1 MDYKHLIGSLSQNI
15 TEFDLPVQITKG
27 YDFNQKDN
35 IKKLELY
42 RASRFESGQVDSQGN
57 KKFFFNIVNPQC
69 GNSTK
74 NIDIDRKDIRV
85 RALRAKDR
93 IKAMLY
99 TDELKEWMRKE
110 KFGVL
115 LNNLSENLPIYGSE
129 VWKKVGKT
137 IVRRPLRYLKF
148 DPAIANSPNNYN
160 IQSPYMIDEHSFTP
174 SELEDMV
181 THGWDKDAVADTTE
195 KMRLAKNY
203 DITVYEYYTEVPNKE
218 AGKKGDGWTMA
229 VSYIACSDTLV
240 KKKMDKENVFKFM
253 KVLYV
258 SPVKE
263 IPYKK
268 VDYLKIEGRAQGL
281 GVGEMLFPL
290 QERRNEM
297 GNQKAA
303 AMRIASK
310 TILQTRDKKVE
321 GNILD
326 ELDNGD
332 IIKVDSEITQVA
344 TEERNLGAYAQE
356 ENNIIKD
363 TRDNANAQE
372 ILTGESLPSRTPF
385 RLGVLQQENAA
396 KLFDFIRENL
406 GMFVEEVLIEWV
418 LPEFE
423 KDTNKEHIFETYSRD
438 TIKAIMKEHNNY
450 RINEAIKKYVIV
462 NGSFPS
468 EEDLLLLEETLMQNI
483 GDTKFVKV
491 IKDYYKGFDK
501 DLDID
506 ITGEKHNSAQ
516 QVETLNN
523 LMMLI
528 AQNPAVTQDPQL
540 QGLLDQVLE
549 LTGVSSSVFSNQRS
563 AQVAPTPAEAAQAT
577 GVGTANAGST
587 PIAQ

>member
-1 MDYKHLIGSLSQNI
+1 MEYKHLIGSLSQNI
-15 TEFDLPVQITKG
+15 TEFDLPVEITQG

-35 IKKLELY
+35 VKKLELY
-42 RASRFESGQVDSQGN
+42 RASRFESGQMDSQGN
-57 KKFFFNIVNPQC
+57 KKFFFNITNPQC
-69 GNSTK
+69 GNATK

-93 IKAMLY
+93 VKAMLY
-99 TDELKEWMRKE
+99 TDELKHWMRKE

-129 VWKKVGKT
+129 VFKKVGKS

-148 DPAIANSPNNYN
+148 DPAIANSTKDFN
-160 IQSPYMIDEHSFTP
+160 IQSPYLIDEHSFTP
-174 SELEDMV
+174 KELEDMV
-181 THGWDKDAVADTTE
+181 ERGWDKDAVAETAE

-203 DITVYEYYTEVPNKE
+203 DITVYEYYAEIPNEE
-218 AGKKGDGWTMA
+218 AGKKGKGWTMS
-229 VSYIACSDTLV
+229 VSYIAISDTLM
-240 KKKMDKENVFKFM
+240 KKKSFKDNAFNFM

-281 GVGEMLFPL
+281 GIGEMLFPL

-356 ENNIIKD
+356 EQNIIKD

-396 KLFDFIRENL
+396 KLFDFIRENI
-406 GMFVEEVLIEWV
+406 GMFLEEVIVDWV

-423 KDTNKEHIFETYSRD
+423 KDVSKEHIFEIYSRD
-438 TIKAIMKEHNNY
+438 TLKAIMKEHNNF
-450 RINEAIKKYVIV
+450 RINEAIKQYVLA
-462 NGSFPS
+462 NGTFPS
-468 EEDLLLLEETLMQNI
+468 EEDLLILEDSLMSNI

-491 IKDYYKGFDK
+491 VQDYYKGFER

-506 ITGEKHNSAQ
+506 ITGEKHDSAQ

-523 LMMLI
+523 LLMLI
-528 AQNPAVTQDPQL
+528 AQNPAVIQDPTL
-540 QGLLDQVLE
+540 APILDQVLE
-549 LTGVSSSVFSNQRS
+549 LTGVAPSILNTGRGT
-563 AQVAPTPAEAAQAT
+563 AVAPTAAEQGT
-577 GVGTANAGST
+577 GVGTANAGTT

>member
-1 MDYKHLIGSLSQNI
+1 MDYEHLIGSLSQNLEGFELPVSI
-15 TEFDLPVQITKG
+15 TEG
-27 YDFNQKDN
+27 YDFDQKNN
-35 IKKLELY
+35 IKKIELY
-42 RASRFESGQVDSQGN
+42 RASRFESGEWDSQGN
-57 KKFFFNIVNPQC
+57 RKYFFNIINPQC

-74 NIDIDRKDIRV
+74 NIDIDRRDIRV

-99 TDELKEWMRKE
+99 TDELKYWMRKE

-115 LNNLSENLPIYGSE
+115 LNKLSENLPIYGSE
-129 VWKKVGKT
+129 VFKKVGKT

-148 DPAIANSPNNYN
+148 DPAISNSPNNFD
-160 IQSPYMIDEHSFTP
+160 IQSPYLIDEHSFTAK
-174 SELEDMV
+174 ELEDMV
-181 THGWDKDAVADTTE
+181 ENGWDKEAVADVAE
-195 KMRLAKNY
+195 RMRLAKQH
-203 DITVYEYYTEVPNKE
+203 DITIYEYYAEIPKSE
-218 AGKKGDGWTMA
+218 AGLEGEGWTMS
-229 VSYIACSDTLV
+229 VSYIAASDTLV
-240 KKKMDKENVFKFM
+240 KKKMTKGTAFNFM

-258 SPVKE
+258 APVKS

-268 VDYLKIEGRAQGL
+268 VDYLTIEGRAQGL
-281 GVGEMLFPL
+281 GIGEMLFPL

-332 IIKVDSEITQVA
+332 IIKVDSEITQIA

-385 RLGVLQQENAA
+385 RLGVLQQQNAA
-396 KLFDFIRENL
+396 KLFDFIRENI
-406 GMFVEEVLIEWV
+406 GMFLEEVIVEWV

-423 KDTNKEHIFETYSRD
+423 KDVNKEHIFGVYSRD
-438 TIKAIMKEHNNY
+438 TLKAIMKEHNNY
-450 RINEAIKKYVIV
+450 RINEAIKKYVIG
-462 NGSFPS
+462 NGKFPS
-468 EEDLLLLEETLMQNI
+468 EEELLILEESLNSQI
-483 GDTKFVKV
+483 GDSKFVKV
-491 IKDYYKGFDK
+491 VKDYFKDFDK

-506 ITGEKHNSAQ
+506 ITGEKHDSAQ

-523 LMMLI
+523 LLMLI
-528 AQNPAVTQDPQL
+528 AQNPAVIQDPTL
-540 QGLLDQVLE
+540 APILDQILE
-549 LTGVSSSVFSNQRS
+549 LTGIAPNVLNTNKG
-563 AQVAPTPAEAAQAT
+563 AAVAPTAAAQAT